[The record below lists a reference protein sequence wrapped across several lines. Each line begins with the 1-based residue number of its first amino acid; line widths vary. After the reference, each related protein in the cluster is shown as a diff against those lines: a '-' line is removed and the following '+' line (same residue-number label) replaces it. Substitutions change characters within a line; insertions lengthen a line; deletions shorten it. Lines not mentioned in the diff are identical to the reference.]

1 MPKDEFNSVEVHND
15 SSYTVFEFGSTPKTG
30 IFNQRENKS
39 TVSRDEVNDSAT
51 KNHENF
57 SSEEGVDQN
66 NFKQQKDLI
75 DKLNTNEGNT
85 VVDSSSSSSTS
96 TASEASAASGGAS
109 AAAGGAGSAAAG
121 TAAGVATVVVTA
133 IAATVGITTISNNNA
148 YCKFQGLEVG
158 ITEVT

>member
-109 AAAGGAGSAAAG
+109 AAAACLEDDRQGARGAQLFRGNGRKKDRFGGDLLRGGRALEQRRAA
-121 TAAGVATVVVTA
+121 V
-133 IAATVGITTISNNNA
+133 
-148 YCKFQGLEVG
+148 
-158 ITEVT
+158 